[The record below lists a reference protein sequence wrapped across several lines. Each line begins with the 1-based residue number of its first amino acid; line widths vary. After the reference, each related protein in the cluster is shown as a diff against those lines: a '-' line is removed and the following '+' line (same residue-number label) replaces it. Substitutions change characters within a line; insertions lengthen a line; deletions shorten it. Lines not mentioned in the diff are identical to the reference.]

1 MSGSSGRS
9 SFVIAATALASIV
22 LTAAPAAIADEPPAA
37 VSAPIVSPSDAGR
50 VFVSGV
56 GGTFQKVREAVAKAK
71 QETGRDY
78 RVFVL
83 GTAGSDPDAAER
95 ALDAILDRWRAS
107 DSPGFDPSNDITIL
121 LDVGGRSLAY
131 RAPWGVEVAAG
142 LDKDTIKEQ
151 LLDRV
156 FVPKAKDGLYD
167 EGLADLVTA
176 TEVWVK
182 ERKDREVARAEAA
195 KVFRTR
201 TLPVGAAALAGFGSL
216 ALFFLQRARHD
227 RAMHAAR
234 NKLDEFKGEVV
245 ALSDL
250 LDSQQ
255 ERHRILPHADPD
267 FKTPMEGLTRVA
279 YDGVQ
284 QSVRSYRE
292 RWLALMDIW
301 EKAQG
306 QIDSEWFL
314 GTASAE
320 KALSMLDG
328 ADARPPLDE
337 VAAACRVPLDTLE
350 SAHESAREA
359 ASRLEAAIASAKDR
373 AAAIA
378 KRGRSAAV
386 FQQPLAAADRALG
399 VARAELEADPVSA
412 RGRLDE
418 SEASLAEM
426 VGRIERLEGIDDRSN
441 RAQEE
446 IARIAGKI
454 AARRAEG
461 WLLSEPGADPDEP
474 LSQARSQLETAAVL
488 LDAGELDS
496 AERHVVR
503 GEQLAA
509 EADALLESVVAAKA
523 RVEDILPGCETRI
536 ESLRSRHGQAERA
549 LEHLAAGF
557 AEASWSDVAGNLGK
571 ASEGLSRA
579 RELVAAARAAI
590 AVDLQHYFRG
600 VALAEEAVRQADWV
614 DGCYTAVTDRRAEL
628 DELRASLPGRME
640 AAARKAAE
648 LLAGLERQRTDRLR
662 ANERARE
669 SKELVRVA
677 AEGFSRTRPNL
688 REVAAMVDA
697 ADQSVDRARELA
709 AEDERL
715 ARQAIHEIEE
725 TENQIRRIASWYE
738 EGVSVD
744 VHAANGLC
752 EQAKGLLGRQRYE
765 EAIKLAA
772 ESAVQARHAYTAA
785 AAEAARRRQQRLAEI
800 QRRQLED
807 SFSRMSRGAG
817 PWVIQL
823 PGGRFAGP
831 DPWRSLRAPGFG
843 GSGGGS
849 SGARTTS
856 SSWSNDTVQV
866 RW

>member
-1 MSGSSGRS
+1 MRGTWRPSS
-9 SFVIAATALASIV
+9 VVLAWIV
-22 LTAAPAAIADEPPAA
+22 LTAVPAAIADERPAA
-37 VSAPIVSPSDAGR
+37 VAAPLVSPSDAGR
-50 VFVSGV
+50 VFVSGA

-83 GTAGSDPDAAER
+83 GTAGTDPDAAEK
-95 ALDAILDRWRAS
+95 ALDTILDRWRAS
-107 DSPGFDPSNDITIL
+107 EAAGFDPSNDITIL

-131 RAPWGVEVAAG
+131 RAPWGLEVVAG
-142 LDKDTIKEQ
+142 LDKDTIKKHLIE
-151 LLDRV
+151 RV

-176 TEVWVK
+176 TEDWVK
-182 ERKDREVARAEAA
+182 QRKDRDIARAEAA
-195 KVFRTR
+195 RVFRTR
-201 TLPVGAAALAGFGSL
+201 TLPIGAAAAAGFGGI

-227 RAMHAAR
+227 RAMQAAR
-234 NKLDEFKGEVV
+234 KKLAEFKGEVV

-255 ERHRILPHADPD
+255 ERHRMLPHSDPD

-284 QSVRSYRE
+284 QSVRTYRE
-292 RWLALMDIW
+292 RWLSLMDIW
-301 EKAQG
+301 EKAQA
-306 QIDSEWFL
+306 QIDAEWFL

-320 KALSMLDG
+320 KALAMLDA

-337 VAAACRVPLDTLE
+337 VAAACRLPLDTLE
-350 SAHESAREA
+350 SAHEKAREA
-359 ASRLEAAIASAKDR
+359 ASRLESAISSAKER

-378 KRGRSAAV
+378 KRGRSAAI
-386 FQQPLAAADRALG
+386 FQQPLASADRALG
-399 VARAELEADPVSA
+399 IARAELESDPVA
-412 RGRLDE
+412 AGGRLDE
-418 SEASLAEM
+418 AESSLAEM
-426 VGRIERLEGIDDRSN
+426 VGRIERLEGIDDRST
-441 RAQEE
+441 RAAEE
-446 IARIAGKI
+446 AERITRKV

-474 LSQARSQLETAAVL
+474 LAQARSQLETAAGL

-503 GEQLAA
+503 GEQLVA
-509 EADALLESVVAAKA
+509 EADAVLESVIAAKA
-523 RVEDILPGCETRI
+523 RVEDLLPGCETRL

-549 LEHLAAGF
+549 FEHLAVEY
-557 AEASWSDVAGNLGK
+557 AEASWSDVAGNIGK
-571 ASEGLSRA
+571 ASEGLNRAGELVVAA
-579 RELVAAARAAI
+579 REATTPN
-590 AVDLQHYFRG
+590 LQHYFRG

-628 DELRASLPGRME
+628 DELRGSLPARTE
-640 AAARKAAE
+640 AVARKAAE

-669 SKELVRVA
+669 ARELVRVA
-677 AEGFSRTRPNL
+677 AESFSRPRPDL

-697 ADQSVDRARELA
+697 ADQTVDRARELA
-709 AEDERL
+709 EEDERL

-744 VHAANGLC
+744 VHAASGMS

-772 ESAVQARHAYTAA
+772 EAAVQARHAYAA
-785 AAEAARRRQQRLAEI
+785 ATAEAARRRQHRLAEI
-800 QRRQLED
+800 QRRQLEE
-807 SFSRMSRGAG
+807 SFARMSRGAG

-831 DPWRSLRAPGFG
+831 DPWRSLRVPGLGMGG
-843 GSGGGS
+843 GSGS
-849 SGARTTS
+849 RTSS

>member
-1 MSGSSGRS
+1 MRGTLRRS
-9 SFVIAATALASIV
+9 SLVLASIV
-22 LTAAPAAIADEPPAA
+22 LTAAPIAVADEPPAA
-37 VSAPIVSPSDAGR
+37 VAAPIVSPSDAGR

-56 GGTFQKVREAVAKAK
+56 GGTFQKVRAAVAKAK

-83 GTAGSDPDAAER
+83 GTAGNDPDAAEK
-95 ALDAILDRWRAS
+95 ALDTILDRWRVSEAA
-107 DSPGFDPSNDITIL
+107 GFDPSNDITIL
-121 LDVGGRSLAY
+121 LDIGGRSLAY
-131 RAPWGVEVAAG
+131 RAPWGVEVVAG
-142 LDKDTIKEQ
+142 LDKRTIKEQ
-151 LLDRV
+151 LIERV
-156 FVPKAKDGLYD
+156 FVPRAKDGLYD
-167 EGLADLVTA
+167 EGLADLVNA

-182 ERKDREVARAEAA
+182 ERKDRDIARAEAA
-195 KVFRTR
+195 RVFRTR
-201 TLPVGAAALAGFGSL
+201 TLPIGAAAAAGFGAV
-216 ALFFLQRARHD
+216 ALFFIQRARHD
-227 RAMHAAR
+227 RVMQAAR
-234 NKLDEFKGEVV
+234 RKLDEFKGEVV

-255 ERHRILPHADPD
+255 ERHRMLPHADPD

-284 QSVRSYRE
+284 QSVRTYRE
-292 RWLALMDIW
+292 RWLSLMDIW
-301 EKAQG
+301 EKAQS
-306 QIDSEWFL
+306 QIDAEWFL

-320 KALSMLDG
+320 KALAMLDA

-337 VAAACRVPLDTLE
+337 VAAACRNPLDTLE
-350 SAHESAREA
+350 SAHEKAREA
-359 ASRLEAAIASAKDR
+359 ASRLEAAISSAKER

-386 FQQPLAAADRALG
+386 FQQPLASADRAIG
-399 VARAELEADPVSA
+399 IARAELEADPVAA

-418 SEASLAEM
+418 SEAALAEM
-426 VGRIERLEGIDDRSN
+426 VGRIERLEGIDDRST
-441 RAQEE
+441 RAAEE
-446 IARIAGKI
+446 VARIARKV

-474 LSQARSQLETAAVL
+474 LTQARSQLETAAGL

-503 GEQLAA
+503 GEQFAA
-509 EADALLESVVAAKA
+509 EADALLESVIAAKA
-523 RVEDILPGCETRI
+523 RVEDLLPGCETRL

-549 LEHLAAGF
+549 VEQLAAGF
-557 AEASWSDVAGNLGK
+557 AEASWSDVAGNIGK
-571 ASEGLSRA
+571 ATEGLERA
-579 RELVAAARAAI
+579 SELVVAARGAI
-590 AVDLQHYFRG
+590 AADLQHYFRG
-600 VALAEEAVRQADWV
+600 VALVEEAVRQADWV

-628 DELRASLPGRME
+628 DELRASLPVRTE
-640 AAARKAAE
+640 AVARKAAE
-648 LLAGLERQRTDRLR
+648 LLADLDRQRTDRIR

-669 SKELVRVA
+669 ARELVRVA
-677 AEGFSRTRPNL
+677 AESFSHARPNL
-688 REVAAMVDA
+688 REVTAMVDA

-709 AEDERL
+709 TEDERL

-744 VHAANGLC
+744 VHAAAGLC

-772 ESAVQARHAYTAA
+772 EAAVQARHAYAA
-785 AAEAARRRQQRLAEI
+785 ATAEAARRRQHRLAEI
-800 QRRQLED
+800 QRRQLEE
-807 SFSRMSRGAG
+807 SFARMSRGAG

-823 PGGRFAGP
+823 PVGRFAGP
-831 DPWRSLRAPGFG
+831 DPWRSLRVPGFG
-843 GSGGGS
+843 TGGGGS
-849 SGARTTS
+849 GSRTSS
-856 SSWSNDTVQV
+856 SSWSDDTVQV

>member
-1 MSGSSGRS
+1 MRGTWRHSS
-9 SFVIAATALASIV
+9 VVLAWIV
-22 LTAAPAAIADEPPAA
+22 LTAAPVAIADERLAA
-37 VSAPIVSPSDAGR
+37 VAAPLVSPSDAGR
-50 VFVSGV
+50 VFVSGA
-56 GGTFQKVREAVAKAK
+56 GGTFEKVREAVAKAK

-83 GTAGSDPDAAER
+83 GTAGTDPDAAER
-95 ALDAILDRWRAS
+95 ALDTILDRWRAS
-107 DSPGFDPSNDITIL
+107 EAAGFDPSNDITIL
-121 LDVGGRSLAY
+121 LDVGGRSIAY
-131 RAPWGVEVAAG
+131 RAPWGLEVVAG
-142 LDKDTIKEQ
+142 LDKDTIKKQ
-151 LLDRV
+151 LIERV

-176 TEVWVK
+176 TEGWVK
-182 ERKDREVARAEAA
+182 HRKDRDIARAEAA
-195 KVFRTR
+195 RVFRTR
-201 TLPVGAAALAGFGSL
+201 TLPIGAAAAGGFGGI

-227 RAMHAAR
+227 RAMQAAR
-234 NKLDEFKGEVV
+234 KKLESFKGEVV

-255 ERHRILPHADPD
+255 ERHRMLPHADPD

-284 QSVRSYRE
+284 QSVRTYRE
-292 RWLALMDIW
+292 RWLSLMDIW
-301 EKAQG
+301 EKAQA
-306 QIDSEWFL
+306 QIDAEWFL

-320 KALSMLDG
+320 KALAMLDA

-337 VAAACRVPLDTLE
+337 VAAACRLPLDTLE
-350 SAHESAREA
+350 SAHEKAREA
-359 ASRLEAAIASAKDR
+359 ASRLEAAISSAKER

-378 KRGRSAAV
+378 KRGRAAAV

-399 VARAELEADPVSA
+399 IARAELESDPVA
-412 RGRLDE
+412 AGGRLDE

-426 VGRIERLEGIDDRSN
+426 VGRVDRLEGIDARST
-441 RAQEE
+441 RAAEE
-446 IARIAGKI
+446 AERITRKV

-474 LSQARSQLETAAVL
+474 LSQARSQLETAAGL

-503 GEQLAA
+503 GEQLVA
-509 EADALLESVVAAKA
+509 EADAVLESVIAAKA
-523 RVEDILPGCETRI
+523 RVEELLPGCETRLD
-536 ESLRSRHGQAERA
+536 SLRSRHGQAERA
-549 LEHLAAGF
+549 FEHLAVEF
-557 AEASWSDVAGNLGK
+557 AEASWSDVAENIGK
-571 ASEGLSRA
+571 ASEGLNRA
-579 RELVAAARAAI
+579 RELVVAARQATTPN
-590 AVDLQHYFRG
+590 LQHYFRG

-628 DELRASLPGRME
+628 DELRGSLPARTE
-640 AAARKAAE
+640 TVARKAAE

-669 SKELVRVA
+669 ARELVRVA
-677 AEGFSRTRPNL
+677 AESFSRPRPDL
-688 REVAAMVDA
+688 REVTAMVDA
-697 ADQSVDRARELA
+697 ADQTVDRARELA
-709 AEDERL
+709 EEDERL
-715 ARQAIHEIEE
+715 ARQAINEIEE

-738 EGVSVD
+738 EGVSAD
-744 VHAANGLC
+744 VHAASGMS

-772 ESAVQARHAYTAA
+772 EAAVQARHAYAA
-785 AAEAARRRQQRLAEI
+785 ATAEAARRRQQRLAEI
-800 QRRQLED
+800 QRRQLEE
-807 SFSRMSRGAG
+807 SFARMSRGAG

-831 DPWRSLRAPGFG
+831 DPWRSLRVPGLG
-843 GSGGGS
+843 AGGGPGS
-849 SGARTTS
+849 RTSS